1 MKRRESAHRSTTSW
15 FTRLS
20 SATKTRSFEPGSFPA
35 EAVSSAASCSLVSFV
50 VEDEEGAA
58 AKKGWL
64 NPTSRG
70 WASFSN
76 PPLGLALPGIL
87 GVDAIFPSVL
97 PETLGGLECITELLV
112 EGARERVYFNGI
124 FIVNV
129 EPVVVLGVSLLA
141 SVILPPIRLAS

>member
-1 MKRRESAHRSTTSW
+1 
-15 FTRLS
+15 
-20 SATKTRSFEPGSFPA
+20 
-35 EAVSSAASCSLVSFV
+35 LVSFA

-64 NPTSRG
+64 NPTRRG
-70 WASFSN
+70 CTSLSN
-76 PPLGLALPGIL
+76 PPLGLASLGSL

-97 PETLGGLECITELLV
+97 PETLGGLECTTELLV

-129 EPVVVLGVSLLA
+129 EPVVVFGVSLLT